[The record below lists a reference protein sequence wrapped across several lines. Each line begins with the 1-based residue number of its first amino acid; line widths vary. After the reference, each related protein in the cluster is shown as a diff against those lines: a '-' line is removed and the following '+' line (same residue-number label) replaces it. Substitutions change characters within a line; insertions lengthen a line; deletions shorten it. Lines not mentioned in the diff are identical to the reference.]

1 MRPQDLLSYGLRAL
15 TSHRARTGLT
25 LLAMG
30 LGTAAVVVLSALGEG
45 ARHYVT
51 DQFTQL
57 GTHLLIVLPG
67 RNETTGGAPPL
78 FGDTARDLTLDD
90 ALALLRSP
98 VVERVAPL
106 SLGSAPVSHGNRER
120 EANVVGT
127 TADFQP
133 VRRIK
138 LAQGQFLPPGDP
150 RQAEAIALLG
160 EKLAREL
167 FDQLSPLG
175 QWVRIGDRRFRVI
188 GTLAST
194 GFSLGADL
202 GDTVLIPVAAAQAL
216 FNSPALFRILIQ
228 ARGRAALVPAE
239 EAVRAIIRE
248 RHEGEDDITL
258 ITQDALLA
266 TFDKILH
273 ALTLAVAGIAAISL
287 LVAGVLIMNVMLV
300 AVTQRTPEI
309 GLLKALGAG
318 RRQILALFLIEALLL
333 AVVGTLLGLAVA
345 FGGTWLFN
353 SQISDFQ
360 LVVPLWAPLAAAA
373 VSLATGLV
381 FGLLPALRASRL
393 DPVLALAGG

>member
-1 MRPQDLLSYGLRAL
+1 MRPEDVLNFGLRAL
-15 TSHRARTGLT
+15 TSQRARTWLT

-57 GTHLLIVLPG
+57 GTHLLIVMPG

-98 VVERVAPL
+98 HVARVAPL

-127 TADFQP
+127 TAEFLP
-133 VRRIK
+133 VRRIE

-150 RQAEAIALLG
+150 RQAEAVALLG

-167 FDQLSPLG
+167 FDQQSPLG

-188 GTLAST
+188 GTLASS

-228 ARGRAALVPAE
+228 ARGRAALAPAE

-248 RHEGEDDITL
+248 RHEGEDDVTL
-258 ITQDALLA
+258 ITQDALLG

-287 LVAGVLIMNVMLV
+287 VVAGVLIMNVMLV
-300 AVTQRTPEI
+300 AVSQRTPEI
-309 GLLKALGAG
+309 GLLKALGAARG
-318 RRQILALFLIEALLL
+318 QILALFLTEALLL
-333 AVVGTLLGLAVA
+333 AVAGTLLGLLVA
-345 FGGTWLFN
+345 YVGTWIFN
-353 SQISDFQ
+353 AQIDAFQ
-360 LVVPLWAPLAAAA
+360 LVVPLWAPLAAAV
-373 VSLATGLV
+373 VSLVTGIA
-381 FGLLPALRASRL
+381 FGLLPALRAARL

>member
-239 EAVRAIIRE
+239 EAARAIIRE
-248 RHEGEDDITL
+248 RHEGEDDITI
-258 ITQDALLA
+258 ITQDALLV
-266 TFDKILH
+266 TFDKILN

>member
-1 MRPQDLLSYGLRAL
+1 MRPEDVLNFGLRAL
-15 TSHRARTGLT
+15 TSQRARTWLT

-57 GTHLLIVLPG
+57 GTHLLIVMPG

-98 VVERVAPL
+98 HVARVAPL

-127 TADFQP
+127 TAEFLP
-133 VRRIK
+133 VRRIE

-150 RQAEAIALLG
+150 RQAEAVALLG

-167 FDQLSPLG
+167 FDQQSPLG

-188 GTLAST
+188 GTLASS

-228 ARGRAALVPAE
+228 ARGRAALAPAE

-248 RHEGEDDITL
+248 RHEGEDDVTL
-258 ITQDALLA
+258 ITQDALLG

-287 LVAGVLIMNVMLV
+287 VVAGVLIMNVMLV
-300 AVTQRTPEI
+300 AVSQRTPEI
-309 GLLKALGAG
+309 GLLKALGAARG
-318 RRQILALFLIEALLL
+318 QILLLFLGEAMLLALLGGL
-333 AVVGTLLGLAVA
+333 AGLTLGL
-345 FGGTWLFN
+345 GG
-353 SQISDFQ
+353 
-360 LVVPLWAPLAAAA
+360 A
-373 VSLATGLV
+373 GL
-381 FGLLPALRASRL
+381 
-393 DPVLALAGG
+393 

>member
-1 MRPQDLLSYGLRAL
+1 MRPEDILHFSLRSL
-15 TSHRARTGLT
+15 TSHHARTWLT

-45 ARHYVT
+45 ARQYVT
-51 DQFTQL
+51 GQFTQL

-67 RNETTGGAPPL
+67 RSETTGGAPPL

-98 VVERVAPL
+98 YVARVAPL

-127 TADFQP
+127 TAEFQP
-133 VRRIK
+133 VRQIE
-138 LAQGQFLPPGDP
+138 LAQGQFLPPGNP
-150 RQAEAIALLG
+150 RHAEAVALLG
-160 EKLAREL
+160 EQLAREL
-167 FDQLSPLG
+167 FDQQSPLG

-188 GTLAST
+188 GTLASS

-228 ARGRAALVPAE
+228 ARGRAALAPAE

-300 AVTQRTPEI
+300 AVSQRTPEI
-309 GLLKALGAG
+309 GLLKALGAE
-318 RRQILALFLIEALLL
+318 RRQILALFLTEALLL
-333 AVVGTLLGLAVA
+333 AVAGTLLGLGVA
-345 FGGTWLFN
+345 YGGVWVFN
-353 SQISDFQ
+353 AQVSAFQ

-373 VSLATGLV
+373 VSLATGIG
-381 FGLLPALRASRL
+381 FGLLPALRAARL

>member
-1 MRPQDLLSYGLRAL
+1 MRPEDVLNFGLRAL
-15 TSHRARTGLT
+15 TSQRARTWLT

-57 GTHLLIVLPG
+57 GTHLLIVMPG

-98 VVERVAPL
+98 HVARVAPL

-127 TADFQP
+127 TAEFLP
-133 VRRIK
+133 VRRIE

-150 RQAEAIALLG
+150 RQAEAVALLG

-167 FDQLSPLG
+167 FDQQSPLG

-188 GTLAST
+188 GTLASS

-202 GDTVLIPVAAAQAL
+202 GDTVLIPVASAQAL

-228 ARGRAALVPAE
+228 ARGRAALAPAE

-248 RHEGEDDITL
+248 RHEGEDDVTL
-258 ITQDALLA
+258 ITQDALLG

-287 LVAGVLIMNVMLV
+287 VVAGVLIMNVMLV
-300 AVTQRTPEI
+300 AVSQRTPEI
-309 GLLKALGAG
+309 GLLKALGAARG
-318 RRQILALFLIEALLL
+318 QILALFLTEALLL
-333 AVVGTLLGLAVA
+333 AVAGTLLGLLVA
-345 FGGTWLFN
+345 YVGTWIFN
-353 SQISDFQ
+353 AQIDAFQ
-360 LVVPLWAPLAAAA
+360 LVVPLWAPLAAAV
-373 VSLATGLV
+373 VSLVTGIA
-381 FGLLPALRASRL
+381 FGLLPALRAARL